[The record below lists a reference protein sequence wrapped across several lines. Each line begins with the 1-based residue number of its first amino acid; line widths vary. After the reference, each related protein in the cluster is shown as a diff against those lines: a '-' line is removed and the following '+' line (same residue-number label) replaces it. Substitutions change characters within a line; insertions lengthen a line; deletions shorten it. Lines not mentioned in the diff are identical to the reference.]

1 MNTRLYLALAGVLSA
16 GLITLALPT
25 SAAPAA
31 IPAPASQ
38 ATALGSEEI
47 ADLQF
52 MREEEKLAHDVYA
65 ALYAKWKLPVF
76 QNISQSETT
85 HTNTIQS
92 LLQRYQLNDPVTGK
106 AAGQFADAKLQTLY
120 SQLVQEGSKSL
131 AAALKVGATIE
142 ELDIQDLQERL
153 ARTHASDVQFA
164 YQNLEKGSR
173 NHLRS
178 FASQMKQQ
186 GVVYTPQYLDSA
198 RYQEIVNS
206 RNERGPAGSR

>member
-1 MNTRLYLALAGVLSA
+1 MNTRIYLALAGVLSA
-16 GLITLALPT
+16 AIITLALPT

-31 IPAPASQ
+31 MPAPASQ
-38 ATALGSEEI
+38 ATTLSREEI

-65 ALYAKWKLPVF
+65 ALYAKWKLPTF

-85 HTNTIQS
+85 HTNTIRS
-92 LLQRYQLNDPVTGK
+92 LLQRYQINDPVDGQS
-106 AAGQFADAKLQTLY
+106 AGQFADAKLQALY
-120 SQLVQEGSKSL
+120 TQLVQEGSQSL

-153 ARTHASDVQFA
+153 VRTHASDVQFA

-173 NHLRS
+173 NHLRA

-186 GVVYTPQYLDSA
+186 GVSYTPQYLDSA
-198 RYQEIVNS
+198 RYQAIVNS
-206 RNERGPAGSR
+206 RNERGPAGKK